1 MFRGIWR
8 QTNQYR
14 SRSIHIKI
22 KFFSEAYHHLAFE
35 FSLSTS
41 IFVNH
46 PPLFI
51 KPLNHQKITEM
62 SSKSKRRP
70 RKINSDYLR
79 INLLKKLA
87 FQRDEQEEAL
97 KVAKRLEVMKLQE
110 IPKTVESKC
119 QPIVDEFQK
128 NKENRSQAENSSM
141 TKVATAT

>member
-1 MFRGIWR
+1 
-8 QTNQYR
+8 
-14 SRSIHIKI
+14 
-22 KFFSEAYHHLAFE
+22 
-35 FSLSTS
+35 
-41 IFVNH
+41 
-46 PPLFI
+46 
-51 KPLNHQKITEM
+51 M
-62 SSKSKRRP
+62 SSKRRQRP

-110 IPKTVESKC
+110 IPKTTEISKS
-119 QPIVDEFQK
+119 QPIIDEFQK